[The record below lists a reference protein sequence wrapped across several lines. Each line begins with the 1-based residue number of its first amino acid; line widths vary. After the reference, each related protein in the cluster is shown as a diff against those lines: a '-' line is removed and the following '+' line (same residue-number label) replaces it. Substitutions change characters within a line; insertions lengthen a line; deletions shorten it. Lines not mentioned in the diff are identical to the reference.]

1 MAGGQTV
8 RRGPRRALRRHLIEG
23 LAVLYA
29 ALLLFSPQWG
39 IPTGLSERTPV
50 VIDCDPGSDD
60 VLMLGYAAGADLLDV
75 RGITVV
81 GGTGTLAQTG
91 RNALTAAA
99 HFGLHCPVALG
110 AAQTVR
116 GIPFTWPQDAGAN
129 GANNLALPWEGG
141 RSFDPRPAWD
151 LLYDLAVEE
160 GGQLQLVCTGPLTN
174 LARALEEHPD
184 LPGYLKRVVVSAGSV
199 DLRAATAA
207 GEYTAG
213 GAGSSLTLT
222 APDPNGQAD
231 PGALEAV
238 LASGLPLYIVG
249 NDRYTAG
256 ALSVCKDS
264 WTTFASEPQLYGAI
278 WTYPMNVYKSGG
290 EDNDVPLYGLAAL
303 YAVLDEGAYRFAPA
317 QLCPAEGLLE
327 RAVPER
333 SVVVYDPAGQMR
345 MMDPT
350 KERETREPVEPNLP
364 SGMFFWEEADYLTPA
379 DLEGRT
385 LVRLTGEEEANCHL
399 AVEQR
404 VGTSGAGECAVLGPI
419 FDCRNQLGKKS

>member
-1 MAGGQTV
+1 MAGRQTA
-8 RRGPRRALRRHLIEG
+8 RQGARGPLRRHLIEG
-23 LAVLYA
+23 LAVLYTA
-29 ALLLFSPQWG
+29 ILLFSPQWG

-81 GGTGTLAQTG
+81 GGTGTLAQAG

-99 HFGLHCPVALG
+99 HFGLDCPVALG

-116 GIPFTWPQDAGAN
+116 GVPLRWPRDGGAN
-129 GANNLALPWEGG
+129 GANNLTLPWKGG

-160 GGQLQLVCTGPLTN
+160 GGELQLVCTGPLTN
-174 LARALEEHPD
+174 LARALEAHPD
-184 LPGYLKRVVVSAGSV
+184 LPRYLKRVVVSAGSV
-199 DLRAATAA
+199 DLRAAEAA

-213 GAGSSLTLT
+213 GTGSSLNLT

-231 PGALEAV
+231 PGALRAV
-238 LASGLPLYIVG
+238 LESGLPLYLVG
-249 NDRYTAG
+249 NDQYTVESRA
-256 ALSVCKDS
+256 VCKDD
-264 WTTFASEPQLYGAI
+264 WTTLASEPQLYGAI

-290 EDNDVPLYGLAAL
+290 EDNGVALYGLAAL
-303 YAVLDEGAYRFAPA
+303 YAVLDENAYRFAPA
-317 QLCPAEGLLE
+317 EIRLAEGLLGQT
-327 RAVPER
+327 VPER
-333 SVVVYDPAGQMR
+333 SVVIYDPAGQMQ

-350 KERETREPVEPNLP
+350 KERETREPIEPNLP
-364 SGMFFWEEADYLTPA
+364 GGMFFWEEADYLTPA

-385 LVRLTGEEEANCHL
+385 LVRLTGEEEANCYL

-404 VGTSGAGECAVLGPI
+404 VGTSGTGDCEVLGPI